1 MDAAGPGRTAGVCAV
16 ALAAGEGSR
25 LRPLTEVRPKA
36 LCPVGNVALLDRV
49 LDRLAAA
56 GLSGPADLAV
66 NACYLAE
73 QVVGHVGDRAHLSV
87 EAPPALGTAGGV
99 ANLRGW
105 IAGRAVLVCNADA
118 YLSDA
123 ATTGPTTTGA
133 VAADLAT
140 TGAVAAGLATT
151 GAVAA
156 GLASQPTEPGRGGGR
171 AAGPVEALLA
181 GWDGAAIRVL
191 TVPAGADRRGDFG
204 PGRSLRYAGM
214 CLLPWSVVEALEV
227 EPSELFVAWRAAEAA
242 GTLELVRFGGTFV
255 DCGTPAD
262 YLAANLDASGGASV
276 VGDGATVAGELERA
290 VVWPGATVAAGERL
304 VDAVRASWPDGSPL
318 TVPGGSPDGLPPAV
332 QGGPPDGVAPTVIA

>member
-1 MDAAGPGRTAGVCAV
+1 MTPPEPSGTPGMDAAGPGRTAGVCAV

-56 GLSGPADLAV
+56 GLAGPADVAV

-123 ATTGPTTTGA
+123 ATTGAVAADPATTGA
-133 VAADLAT
+133 VAADLA
-140 TGAVAAGLATT
+140 
-151 GAVAA
+151 
-156 GLASQPTEPGRGGGR
+156 SQPAEPGRGGGR

-191 TVPAGADRRGDFG
+191 TVPAGAGRRGDFG
-204 PGRSLRYAGM
+204 PGRRLRYAGM

-318 TVPGGSPDGLPPAV
+318 TVPGGPPDGLPPAV

>member
-56 GLSGPADLAV
+56 GLAGPADVAV

-123 ATTGPTTTGA
+123 ATTGTVATGT
-133 VAADLAT
+133 VAADLADQPAGT
-140 TGAVAAGLATT
+140 GRDGGEAVGAAGAVGMVEAV
-151 GAVAA
+151 GAV
-156 GLASQPTEPGRGGGR
+156 G
-171 AAGPVEALLA
+171 ALLA
-181 GWDGAAIRVL
+181 GWDGAGIRVL
-191 TVPAGADRRGDFG
+191 AVPAGAGRRGDFG
-204 PGRSLRYAGM
+204 PERSLRYAGM
-214 CLLPWSVVEALEV
+214 CLLPWDVVAALEV
-227 EPSELFVAWRAAEAA
+227 APSELFVAWRRAEAA
-242 GTLELVRFGGTFV
+242 GALELVRFGGTFV

-318 TVPGGSPDGLPPAV
+318 TVPGGPPDGPPPAV
-332 QGGPPDGVAPTVIA
+332 QGGPPDGAAPTVIA